1 MGPLEP
7 GSVVW
12 VAFDEGQGRE
22 QSGLRPAIVVSS
34 MDHLLAT
41 DDLMSVLPATTTEKG
56 WPNHV
61 PLRGP
66 TGLERTTFA
75 MTEQTKTVSRTRIV
89 EISGA
94 VDEEC
99 LAEIMGW
106 VGEWLH
112 LPRRREG
119 PGRFARR

>member
-1 MGPLEP
+1 MGALEP

-12 VAFDEGQGRE
+12 VAFDEGRGRE
-22 QSGLRPAIVVSS
+22 QSGLRPAVVVSS

-41 DDLMSVLPATTTEKG
+41 DDLMSVLPATTTERG

-66 TGLERTTFA
+66 TGLERPTFA
-75 MTEQTKTVSRTRIV
+75 MTEQTKTVSRTRIADV
-89 EISGA
+89 VGA

-106 VGEWLH
+106 VGDWLH
-112 LPRRREG
+112 LPGRREG